1 MNTLKKINDHIYALC
16 VPYKDIFTTV
26 YFVKTESG
34 VLLFDTAS
42 YDSDV
47 ENAIIPAL
55 RELGV
60 GEDDFKYVF
69 ISHNHTDHAGGLCKL
84 LEAYPKVCVVSKSE
98 ALREK
103 FAGYTF
109 LMPNEGETLLDILS
123 VVSIMGHTKDS
134 AAIYDS
140 RTKTLISGDCLQLY
154 GIFGSG
160 CWGANI
166 SFSTEYAA
174 AIEKLR
180 KMDIDAILTAHDYH
194 PCGRMYFGKAEITAA
209 LDACLVPFEIIK
221 KLIEDDPD
229 ASDEIICEKYNSQND
244 LPRLGA
250 HVVRKYRE
258 SGERL

>member
-1 MNTLKKINDHIYALC
+1 ML
-16 VPYKDIFTTV
+16 
-26 YFVKTESG
+26 
-34 VLLFDTAS
+34 DT
-42 YDSDV
+42 
-47 ENAIIPAL
+47 
-55 RELGV
+55 
-60 GEDDFKYVF
+60 
-69 ISHNHTDHAGGLCKL
+69 
-84 LEAYPKVCVVSKSE
+84 
-98 ALREK
+98 
-103 FAGYTF
+103 
-109 LMPNEGETLLDILS
+109 LS

-166 SFSTEYAA
+166 SFATEYAK

-194 PCGRMYFGKAEITAA
+194 PCGRMYCGKTEITAA

-221 KLIEDDPD
+221 KFIEDDPD

-258 SGERL
+258 SGESL